1 MPGFGSVAQLG
12 MLMKFLLAAGVLLL
26 VGIGSTQAQSLS
38 NVGSIGGGS
47 SLNGSS
53 SMNHSP
59 TMNTGGG
66 SSTGSVSN
74 SRPSKNVEATNPG
87 EFVPS
92 TFESYDAA
100 LSLGEI
106 ANRMHPLTIVEAAR
120 LAQQAKAN
128 PAAKPALVLEKDAE
142 GNLIVV
148 PAGVPASV
156 PVNAPASVPSSV
168 PANIQPANPGS
179 TSAKPHSRQPPRDA

>member
-1 MPGFGSVAQLG
+1 MG
-12 MLMKFLLAAGVLLL
+12 MLMKFLLAAGVLLF
-26 VGIGSTQAQSLS
+26 VGMGSTQAQSLS

-53 SMNHSP
+53 SVNHSASA
-59 TMNTGGG
+59 NTGGG
-66 SSTGSVSN
+66 SN
-74 SRPSKNVEATNPG
+74 SLPLSGPRPSKNVEGTNPG

-106 ANRMHPLTIVEAAR
+106 AKRMHPLSIVEAAR
-120 LAQQAKAN
+120 SAQQAKAN
-128 PAAKPALVLEKDAE
+128 LAAKPALVLEKDAD

-148 PAGVPASV
+148 PPSVPASI
-156 PVNAPASVPSSV
+156 PASAPTNAPANVSPTV
-168 PANIQPANPGS
+168 PANVQPASPVNNSP
-179 TSAKPHSRQPPRDA
+179 KLHLRQPPRDA